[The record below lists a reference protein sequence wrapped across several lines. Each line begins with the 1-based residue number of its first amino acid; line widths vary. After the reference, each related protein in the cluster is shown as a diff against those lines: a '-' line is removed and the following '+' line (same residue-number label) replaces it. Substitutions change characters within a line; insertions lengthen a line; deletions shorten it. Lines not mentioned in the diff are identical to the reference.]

1 MSVSGGTDLAAAAQI
16 SAAVRRVSASR
27 DEITAG
33 LLTMLS
39 AEIAPLQHDD
49 PMRVLLAASTDE
61 SVAAA
66 LYVLEQGVDP
76 RLLGAPPAAL
86 AYVRRLAQRGIP
98 VSAVLRA
105 YRLGHSAFIE
115 VVLSELA
122 ADPDA
127 GRADTAA
134 AGVHMLRVS
143 TAYVDSV
150 SELLVAAYEEER
162 AAWAQHHS
170 IVRVARINALLDGG
184 PVDLPGTEAALG
196 YRLGQTHLAA
206 LVWVDQPALE
216 PGAELRLLERACA
229 AAAAVHGGQHLFLP
243 ADEASASVW
252 ISVPSDLED
261 LDDIAKA
268 LTGSTGGAAGGE
280 HDPAPRVALG
290 RPEFGPAGFRDSH
303 RQASQ
308 AQVVAL
314 AAGAAAAPVTS
325 FSDVGAIALLC
336 ADLPATRVWVADT
349 LGALA
354 DDEEDAERLRET
366 VRVFL
371 NLGSSH
377 TAAAKLLNLHK
388 NSVQYRIAKAEAL
401 RGRPFRSDRADI
413 ELALRACRVLGP
425 AVLRAAL

>member
-1 MSVSGGTDLAAAAQI
+1 MVCPVSGGADPSAAAQI
-16 SAAVRRVSASR
+16 AAAVRRVAASR
-27 DEITAG
+27 DDLTAG
-33 LLTMLS
+33 LLAMLS

-49 PMRVLLAASTDE
+49 PMRNLLATSTDE

-76 RLLGAPPAAL
+76 RLLGAPPAAISY
-86 AYVRRLAQRGIP
+86 ARRLAQRGIP
-98 VSAVLRA
+98 VSALLRA

-122 ADPDA
+122 ADPA
-127 GRADTAA
+127 SSRADTAA
-134 AGVHMLRVS
+134 ASVHMLRVS

-162 AAWAQHHS
+162 EAWTQHHS
-170 IVRVARINALLDGG
+170 IVRAARINALLDGA
-184 PVDLPGTEAALG
+184 PVDLAGAETALG

-206 LVWVDQPALE
+206 LVWFDPPAHE
-216 PGAELRLLERACA
+216 PGEQLRLLERVSA
-229 AAAAVHGGQHLFLP
+229 AAAAVHGGQHVFLPTDESSAAVWIGLP
-243 ADEASASVW
+243 ADIEH
-252 ISVPSDLED
+252 
-261 LDDIAKA
+261 LDDIVRELVA
-268 LTGSTGGAAGGE
+268 TE
-280 HDPAPRVALG
+280 DPAQRVALG
-290 RPEFGPAGFRDSH
+290 RPQPGAAGFRDSH
-303 RQASQ
+303 RQACQ
-308 AQVVAL
+308 ARTVAL
-314 AAGAAAAPVTS
+314 AAGQHAAQITS
-325 FSDVGAIALLC
+325 FSEVGAIALLC

-354 DDEEDAERLRET
+354 GDDEDAERLRET

-401 RGRPFRSDRADI
+401 RGRPFGSERADI

-425 AVLRAAL
+425 AVLKPVP

>member
-1 MSVSGGTDLAAAAQI
+1 MSVSGGADLAAAAQI
-16 SAAVRRVSASR
+16 SAAVRRVSAFR
-27 DEITAG
+27 DELTAN
-33 LLTMLS
+33 LLAMLS

-49 PMRVLLAASTDE
+49 PMRTLLATSTDE

-76 RLLGAPPAAL
+76 RLLGAPPTAI
-86 AYVRRLAQRGIP
+86 AYSRRLAQRGIP

-127 GRADTAA
+127 SRADTAA
-134 AGVHMLRVS
+134 AGVQMLRVS

-150 SELLVAAYEEER
+150 SELIVAAYEEER
-162 AAWAQHHS
+162 EAWTQHHS
-170 IVRVARINALLDGG
+170 IVRAARINALLDGG
-184 PVDLPGTEAALG
+184 PVDLAGTEAALG
-196 YRLGQTHLAA
+196 YWLGQTHLAA
-206 LVWVDQPALE
+206 LVWFDQPARE

-229 AAAAVHGGQHLFLP
+229 AAAAVHGGQHVFLP
-243 ADEASASVW
+243 TDEASAAVW
-252 ISVPSDLED
+252 ISVPSDLEH
-261 LDDIAKA
+261 LDDIAKE
-268 LTGSTGGAAGGE
+268 LTGSVHGRDE
-280 HDPAPRVALG
+280 PAPRVALG
-290 RPEFGPAGFRDSH
+290 RPEFGPAGFRDSR
-303 RQASQ
+303 RQAGQ
-308 AQVVAL
+308 ARAVAL
-314 AAGAAAAPVTS
+314 AAGPAAAQVTS

-349 LGALA
+349 LGTLA
-354 DDEEDAERLRET
+354 IDDEDTERLRET

-401 RGRPFRSDRADI
+401 RGRPFGSDRAEI

-425 AVLRAAL
+425 AVLRAAP

>member
-1 MSVSGGTDLAAAAQI
+1 MSGAELSAAAQI
-16 SAAVRRVSASR
+16 AAAVRRVAVSR
-27 DEITAG
+27 AELTEN
-33 LLTMLS
+33 LLAMLS

-49 PMRVLLAASTDE
+49 PLRNLLATSTDE

-76 RLLGAPPAAL
+76 RLLGAPPAAVQY
-86 AYVRRLAQRGIP
+86 ARRLAQRGIP
-98 VSAVLRA
+98 VSALLRA

-122 ADPDA
+122 AEPDA
-127 GRADTAA
+127 TREDTAA

-162 AAWAQHHS
+162 EAWAQHHS
-170 IVRVARINALLDGG
+170 IVRAARIKALLEGG
-184 PVDLPGTEAALG
+184 PVDVVGTETALG

-206 LVWVDQPALE
+206 LVWFDPPTRE
-216 PGAELRLLERACA
+216 PGEELRLLERVCA
-229 AAAAVHGGQHLFLP
+229 AATAVHGGQHVFLP
-243 ADEASASVW
+243 TDESSAAVW
-252 ISVPSDLED
+252 IGVPAGLEH
-261 LDDIAKA
+261 LDEVAHA
-268 LTGSTGGAAGGE
+268 LLDTG
-280 HDPAPRVALG
+280 DPAPRVALG
-290 RPEFGPAGFRDSH
+290 RPEPGPAGFRDSH
-303 RQASQ
+303 RQAGQ
-308 AQVVAL
+308 ARTVAL
-314 AAGAAAAPVTS
+314 AAGPAAAQVTS

-354 DDEEDAERLRET
+354 TDDEDTERLRET

-425 AVLRAAL
+425 AVLRPSS

>member
-1 MSVSGGTDLAAAAQI
+1 LSVTVSEGAELSAAAQI
-16 SAAVRRVSASR
+16 SAAVRRLTASR
-27 DEITAG
+27 EELTAA
-33 LLTMLS
+33 LLTLFG
-39 AEIAPLQHDD
+39 AEIAPLHHDD
-49 PMRVLLAASTDE
+49 AMRNLLEASTDE

-76 RLLGAPPAAL
+76 RLLGAPPAAISY
-86 AYVRRLAQRGIP
+86 ARRLAQRGIP
-98 VSAVLRA
+98 VSALLRA

-115 VVLSELA
+115 VLLSELA
-122 ADPDA
+122 ADPDSS
-127 GRADTAA
+127 RADTAA
-134 AGVHMLRVS
+134 ASVQLLRVA

-162 AAWAQHHS
+162 AAWTQHHS
-170 IVRVARINALLDGG
+170 IVRTARINALLEGD
-184 PVDLPGTEAALG
+184 PVDLAATEAALG

-206 LVWVDQPALE
+206 LLWFDRPTREAGE
-216 PGAELRLLERACA
+216 DMRLLERVCA
-229 AAAAVHGGQHLFLP
+229 TAAAVHGGQHVFLP
-243 ADEASASVW
+243 TDESSAAVW
-252 ISVPSDLED
+252 IGVPADLEQ
-261 LDDIAKA
+261 LDEVVKA
-268 LTGSTGGAAGGE
+268 LLDTG
-280 HDPAPRVALG
+280 DPAPRLALG
-290 RPEFGPAGFRDSH
+290 RPEPGARGFRDSS
-303 RQASQ
+303 RQAEQ
-308 AQVVAL
+308 ARTVAL
-314 AAGAAAAPVTS
+314 AAGRHAAQVTS

-349 LGALA
+349 RGALA
-354 DDEEDAERLRET
+354 VDDEDAERLRET

-425 AVLRAAL
+425 AVLKPAT

>member
-1 MSVSGGTDLAAAAQI
+1 VSGGADPTAAAQI
-16 SAAVRRVSASR
+16 SAAVRRVGATR
-27 DEITAG
+27 GELTAA
-33 LLTMLS
+33 LLAMFA
-39 AEIAPLQHDD
+39 AEIAPLHHDD
-49 PMRVLLAASTDE
+49 PMRSLLAASTDE
-61 SVAAA
+61 SVAAG

-76 RLLGAPPAAL
+76 RLLGAPPAAIS
-86 AYVRRLAQRGIP
+86 YSRRLAQRGIP
-98 VSAVLRA
+98 VSALLRA

-127 GRADTAA
+127 SRADTAA
-134 AGVHMLRVS
+134 ASVHILRVS

-162 AAWAQHHS
+162 AAWTQHHS
-170 IVRVARINALLDGG
+170 IVRTARINALLDGG
-184 PVDLPGTEAALG
+184 PIDLGATEAALG

-206 LVWVDQPALE
+206 LLWFDQPARE
-216 PGAELRLLERACA
+216 PGAELRLLERVSA
-229 AAAAVHGGQHLFLP
+229 AAAAAHGGQHVFLP
-243 ADEASASVW
+243 TDEAGAAVW
-252 ISVPSDLED
+252 IGVPRDLES
-261 LDDIAKA
+261 LDEVVKE
-268 LTGSTGGAAGGE
+268 LTSTD
-280 HDPAPRVALG
+280 DPAPRVALG

-303 RQASQ
+303 RQANQARTVALTAGSAA
-308 AQVVAL
+308 AQVTA
-314 AAGAAAAPVTS
+314 

-354 DDEEDAERLRET
+354 VDDEDTERLRET

-388 NSVQYRIAKAEAL
+388 NSVQYRITKAEAL

-425 AVLRAAL
+425 AVLTAAP